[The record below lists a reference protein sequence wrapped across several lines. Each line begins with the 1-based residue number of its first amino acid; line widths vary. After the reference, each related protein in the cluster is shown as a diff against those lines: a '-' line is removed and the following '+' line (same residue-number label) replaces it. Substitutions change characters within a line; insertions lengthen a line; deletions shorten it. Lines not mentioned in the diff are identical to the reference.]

1 MQKLA
6 VYVPT
11 NNGKFIWSL
20 FYLFEET
27 MTIREAKIE
36 DIKQIQTVRNS
47 VRENTLSNP
56 NLVTDQ
62 DCEKFITVRGK
73 AWVCEI
79 SSQIVG
85 FAIVDL
91 KENNIWALFIDPKFE
106 KKGDRATITQNYA
119 GLVFL
124 QRQKKKFG

>member
-1 MQKLA
+1 MSARLA
-6 VYVPT
+6 LHHQPPVCGRDELRRGRALP
-11 NNGKFIWSL
+11 GEGL
-20 FYLFEET
+20 EE
-27 MTIREAKIE
+27 A
-36 DIKQIQTVRNS
+36 
-47 VRENTLSNP
+47 
-56 NLVTDQ
+56 
-62 DCEKFITVRGK
+62 TVRGK

>member
-27 MTIREAKIE
+27 MTLREAKIE

-62 DCEKFITVRGK
+62 DCEKFITLRGK
-73 AWVCEI
+73 AWVWEI
-79 SSQIVG
+79 GTQIVG
-85 FAIVDL
+85 FAIVDYR
-91 KENNIWALFIDPKFE
+91 
-106 KKGDRATITQNYA
+106 GNYN
-119 GLVFL
+119 
-124 QRQKKKFG
+124 

>member
-1 MQKLA
+1 
-6 VYVPT
+6 
-11 NNGKFIWSL
+11 
-20 FYLFEET
+20 
-27 MTIREAKIE
+27 MTLREAKIE

-73 AWVCEI
+73 VWVCEI

-91 KENNIWALFIDPKFE
+91 KENNIWALYIDPKFE